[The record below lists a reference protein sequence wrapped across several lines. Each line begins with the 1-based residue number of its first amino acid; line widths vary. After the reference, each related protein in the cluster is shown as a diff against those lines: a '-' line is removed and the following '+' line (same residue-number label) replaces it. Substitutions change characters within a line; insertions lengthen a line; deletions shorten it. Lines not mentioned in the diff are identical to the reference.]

1 MKKIILLTLFFIF
14 GTLNI
19 AKGESEMTEK
29 QKSIVEISAFT
40 ANGNLAGLK
49 ESINLGLDS
58 GLTVNEV
65 KEIMVQLYAYCGFPR
80 SLNALG
86 VLSNTVD
93 ERKAS
98 GKATEV
104 GRESTP
110 IPSDRNSLVY
120 GTQVQT
126 EIVGM
131 EVKGGIYEFAP
142 MADRY
147 LKAHLF
153 GDIFGQD
160 ILDYRTRELVT
171 VAALASMDGVNPQLQ
186 AHIGISRNVGVT
198 NEELN
203 GIVEVLKAKLG
214 NEKADNIQQFLK

>member
-1 MKKIILLTLFFIF
+1 MEYRV
-14 GTLNI
+14 LNNEL
-19 AKGESEMTEK
+19 KMTEK
-29 QKSIVEISAFT
+29 QKSIVEISTFT
-40 ANGNLAGLK
+40 AIGNLEELRK
-49 ESINLGLDS
+49 SVNLGLDNE
-58 GLTVNEV
+58 LTINEV

-80 SLNALG
+80 SLNALE
-86 VLSNTVD
+86 VLFNTVD

-110 IPSDRNSLVY
+110 IPSDRDSLVY

-126 EIVGM
+126 EVVGM
-131 EVKGGIYEFAP
+131 EVKGGIYDFAP

-203 GIVEVLKAKLG
+203 GIVEVLKNSLG
-214 NEKADNIQQFLK
+214 TEKATNMQQFLK

>member
-1 MKKIILLTLFFIF
+1 
-14 GTLNI
+14 
-19 AKGESEMTEK
+19 MTNK
-29 QKSIVEISAFT
+29 DKSIVEISIFT
-40 ANGNLAGLK
+40 AIGNLK
-49 ESINLGLDS
+49 ELEKSVNLGLDNE
-58 GLTVNEV
+58 LTVNEI

-98 GKATEV
+98 GKVTEV

-126 EIVGM
+126 KIVGM
-131 EVKGGIYEFAP
+131 EVKGGIYDFAP

-186 AHIGISRNVGVT
+186 AHIGISKNVGVT
-198 NEELN
+198 DDELN
-203 GIVEVLKAKLG
+203 GTIDVLKDKLG
-214 NEKADNIQQFLK
+214 FEKANNIKQFL

>member
-1 MKKIILLTLFFIF
+1 
-14 GTLNI
+14 
-19 AKGESEMTEK
+19 MTNK
-29 QKSIVEISAFT
+29 DKSIVEISIFT
-40 ANGNLAGLK
+40 AIGNLK
-49 ESINLGLDS
+49 ELEKSVNLGLDNE
-58 GLTVNEV
+58 LTVNEI
-65 KEIMVQLYAYCGFPR
+65 KEIMVQLYAYCGFPP

-98 GKATEV
+98 GKVTEV

-126 EIVGM
+126 KIVGM
-131 EVKGGIYEFAP
+131 EVKGGIYDFAP

-186 AHIGISRNVGVT
+186 AHIGISKNVGVT
-198 NEELN
+198 DDELN
-203 GIVEVLKAKLG
+203 GTIEVLKDKLG
-214 NEKADNIQQFLK
+214 FEKANNIKQFL

>member
-40 ANGNLAGLK
+40 ANGNLEGLK
-49 ESINLGLDS
+49 EGINLGLDS

>member
-1 MKKIILLTLFFIF
+1 
-14 GTLNI
+14 
-19 AKGESEMTEK
+19 MTNK
-29 QKSIVEISAFT
+29 DKSIVEISIFT
-40 ANGNLAGLK
+40 AIGNLK
-49 ESINLGLDS
+49 ELEKSVNLGLDNE
-58 GLTVNEV
+58 LTVNEI

-80 SLNALG
+80 SLNTLG

-98 GKATEV
+98 GKVTEV

-126 EIVGM
+126 KIVGM
-131 EVKGGIYEFAP
+131 EVKGGIYDFAP

-171 VAALASMDGVNPQLQ
+171 VAALASMDGVNPQFQ
-186 AHIGISRNVGVT
+186 AHIGISKNVGVT
-198 NEELN
+198 DDELN
-203 GIVEVLKAKLG
+203 GTIEVLKDKLG
-214 NEKADNIQQFLK
+214 FEKANNIK

>member
-29 QKSIVEISAFT
+29 QKSIVEISVFT
-40 ANGNLAGLK
+40 ANGNLEGLK

-86 VLSNTVD
+86 VLSNTVN

-98 GKATEV
+98 GKVTEV

>member
-40 ANGNLAGLK
+40 ANGNLEGLK
-49 ESINLGLDS
+49 ESINLGLDN

-86 VLSNTVD
+86 VLSNIVD

>member
-1 MKKIILLTLFFIF
+1 
-14 GTLNI
+14 
-19 AKGESEMTEK
+19 MTNK
-29 QKSIVEISAFT
+29 DKSIVEISIFT
-40 ANGNLAGLK
+40 AIGNLK
-49 ESINLGLDS
+49 ELEKSVNLGLDNE
-58 GLTVNEV
+58 LTVNEI
-65 KEIMVQLYAYCGFPR
+65 KEIMVQLYAYCGFSR

-98 GKATEV
+98 GKVTEV

-126 EIVGM
+126 KIVGM
-131 EVKGGIYEFAP
+131 EVKGGIYDFAP

-186 AHIGISRNVGVT
+186 AHIGISKNVGVT
-198 NEELN
+198 DDELN
-203 GIVEVLKAKLG
+203 GTIEVLKDKLG
-214 NEKADNIQQFLK
+214 FEKANNIKQFL

>member
-1 MKKIILLTLFFIF
+1 
-14 GTLNI
+14 
-19 AKGESEMTEK
+19 MTNK
-29 QKSIVEISAFT
+29 DKSIVEISIFT
-40 ANGNLAGLK
+40 AIGNLK
-49 ESINLGLDS
+49 ELEKSVNLGLDNE
-58 GLTVNEV
+58 LTVNEI

-98 GKATEV
+98 GKVTEV

-126 EIVGM
+126 KIVGM
-131 EVKGGIYEFAP
+131 EVKGGIYDFAP

-171 VAALASMDGVNPQLQ
+171 VAARASMDGVNPQLQ
-186 AHIGISRNVGVT
+186 AHIGISKNVGVT
-198 NEELN
+198 DDELN
-203 GIVEVLKAKLG
+203 GTIEVLKDKLG
-214 NEKADNIQQFLK
+214 FEKANNIKQFL

>member
-1 MKKIILLTLFFIF
+1 
-14 GTLNI
+14 
-19 AKGESEMTEK
+19 MTNK
-29 QKSIVEISAFT
+29 DKSIVEISIFT
-40 ANGNLAGLK
+40 AIGNLK
-49 ESINLGLDS
+49 ELEKSVNLGLDNE
-58 GLTVNEV
+58 LTVNEI
-65 KEIMVQLYAYCGFPR
+65 KEIMVQLYAYCGFPC

-86 VLSNTVD
+86 VLFNIVN
-93 ERKAS
+93 ERKIS

-126 EIVGM
+126 KIVGM
-131 EVKGGIYEFAP
+131 EVKGGIYDFAP

>member
-40 ANGNLAGLK
+40 ANGNLEGLK

-198 NEELN
+198 DDELN
-203 GIVEVLKAKLG
+203 GIIEVLKDKLG
-214 NEKADNIQQFLK
+214 FEKANNIK

>member
-1 MKKIILLTLFFIF
+1 
-14 GTLNI
+14 
-19 AKGESEMTEK
+19 MTNK
-29 QKSIVEISAFT
+29 DKSIVEISIFT
-40 ANGNLAGLK
+40 AIGNLK
-49 ESINLGLDS
+49 ELEKSVNLGLDNE
-58 GLTVNEV
+58 LTVNEI

-93 ERKAS
+93 ERKAN
-98 GKATEV
+98 GKVTEV

-120 GTQVQT
+120 GTQVQIK
-126 EIVGM
+126 IVGM
-131 EVKGGIYEFAP
+131 EVKGGIYDFAP

-160 ILDYRTRELVT
+160 ILDYRIRELVT

-186 AHIGISRNVGVT
+186 AHIGISKNVGVT
-198 NEELN
+198 GDELN
-203 GIVEVLKAKLG
+203 GIIEVLKDKLG
-214 NEKADNIQQFLK
+214 FEKANNIKQFL

>member
-1 MKKIILLTLFFIF
+1 MGGIK
-14 GTLNI
+14 
-19 AKGESEMTEK
+19 MTNK
-29 QKSIVEISAFT
+29 DKSIVEISIFT
-40 ANGNLAGLK
+40 AIGNLK
-49 ESINLGLDS
+49 ELEKSVNLGLDNE
-58 GLTVNEV
+58 LTVNEI

-98 GKATEV
+98 GKVTEV

-126 EIVGM
+126 KIVGM

-214 NEKADNIQQFLK
+214 NEKANNIKQFL

>member
-40 ANGNLAGLK
+40 ANGNLEGLK
-49 ESINLGLDS
+49 ESINLGLDN

-98 GKATEV
+98 GKETEV
-104 GRESTP
+104 GIESTP

>member
-40 ANGNLAGLK
+40 ANGNLEGLK
-49 ESINLGLDS
+49 ESINLGLDN

>member
-1 MKKIILLTLFFIF
+1 
-14 GTLNI
+14 
-19 AKGESEMTEK
+19 MTNK
-29 QKSIVEISAFT
+29 DKSIVEISIFT
-40 ANGNLAGLK
+40 AIGNLK
-49 ESINLGLDS
+49 ELEKSVNLGLNNE
-58 GLTVNEV
+58 LTVNEI

-93 ERKAS
+93 ERKAN
-98 GKATEV
+98 GKVTEV

-120 GTQVQT
+120 GTQVQIK
-126 EIVGM
+126 IVGM
-131 EVKGGIYEFAP
+131 EVKGGIYDFAP

-171 VAALASMDGVNPQLQ
+171 VAALASMDGVNSQLQ
-186 AHIGISRNVGVT
+186 AHIGISKNVGVT
-198 NEELN
+198 GDELN
-203 GIVEVLKAKLG
+203 GIIEVLKDKLG
-214 NEKADNIQQFLK
+214 FEKANNIKQFL

>member
-1 MKKIILLTLFFIF
+1 
-14 GTLNI
+14 
-19 AKGESEMTEK
+19 MTNK
-29 QKSIVEISAFT
+29 DKSIVEISIFT
-40 ANGNLAGLK
+40 AIGNLK
-49 ESINLGLDS
+49 ELEKSVNLGLDNE
-58 GLTVNEV
+58 LTVNEI

-98 GKATEV
+98 GKVTEV

-126 EIVGM
+126 KIVGM
-131 EVKGGIYEFAP
+131 EVKGGIYDFAP

-186 AHIGISRNVGVT
+186 AHIGISKNVGVT
-198 NEELN
+198 GDELN
-203 GIVEVLKAKLG
+203 GIIEVLKDKLG
-214 NEKADNIQQFLK
+214 FEKANNMQQFL

>member
-40 ANGNLAGLK
+40 ANGNLEGLK

-131 EVKGGIYEFAP
+131 EVKGGIYDFAP

-147 LKAHLF
+147 LKTHLF

-171 VAALASMDGVNPQLQ
+171 VVALASMDGVNPQLQ
-186 AHIGISRNVGVT
+186 AHIGISKNVGVT
-198 NEELN
+198 DDELN
-203 GIVEVLKAKLG
+203 GTIEVLKDKLG
-214 NEKADNIQQFLK
+214 VEKANNIKQFL

>member
-40 ANGNLAGLK
+40 ANGNLEGLK

-171 VAALASMDGVNPQLQ
+171 VAASCF
-186 AHIGISRNVGVT
+186 
-198 NEELN
+198 N
-203 GIVEVLKAKLG
+203 GWSKSSTSSSYW
-214 NEKADNIQQFLK
+214 N

>member
-1 MKKIILLTLFFIF
+1 
-14 GTLNI
+14 
-19 AKGESEMTEK
+19 MTNK
-29 QKSIVEISAFT
+29 DKSIVEISIFT
-40 ANGNLAGLK
+40 AIGNLK
-49 ESINLGLDS
+49 ELEKSVNLGLDNE
-58 GLTVNEV
+58 LTVNEI
-65 KEIMVQLYAYCGFPR
+65 KEIMVQLYTYCGFPC

-86 VLSNTVD
+86 VLFNIVN
-93 ERKAS
+93 ERKIS

-126 EIVGM
+126 KIVGM
-131 EVKGGIYEFAP
+131 EVKGGIYDFAP

-186 AHIGISRNVGVT
+186 AHIGISKNVGVT
-198 NEELN
+198 GDELN
-203 GIVEVLKAKLG
+203 GIIEVLKDKLG
-214 NEKADNIQQFLK
+214 FEKANNIKQFL

>member
-1 MKKIILLTLFFIF
+1 
-14 GTLNI
+14 
-19 AKGESEMTEK
+19 MTNK
-29 QKSIVEISAFT
+29 DKSIVEISIFT
-40 ANGNLAGLK
+40 AIGNLK
-49 ESINLGLDS
+49 ELEKSVNLGLDNE
-58 GLTVNEV
+58 LTVNEI

-80 SLNALG
+80 SLNVLG

-93 ERKAS
+93 ERKAN
-98 GKATEV
+98 GKVTEV

-126 EIVGM
+126 KIVGM
-131 EVKGGIYEFAP
+131 EVKGGIYDFAP

-186 AHIGISRNVGVT
+186 AHIGISKNVGVT
-198 NEELN
+198 DDELN
-203 GIVEVLKAKLG
+203 GTIEVLKDKLG
-214 NEKADNIQQFLK
+214 FEKANNIKQFL

>member
-1 MKKIILLTLFFIF
+1 
-14 GTLNI
+14 
-19 AKGESEMTEK
+19 MTNK
-29 QKSIVEISAFT
+29 DKSIVEISIFT
-40 ANGNLAGLK
+40 AIGNLK
-49 ESINLGLDS
+49 ELEKSVNLGLDNE
-58 GLTVNEV
+58 LTVNEI
-65 KEIMVQLYAYCGFPR
+65 KEIMVQLYAYCGFPC

-93 ERKAS
+93 ERKAN
-98 GKATEV
+98 GKVTEV

-126 EIVGM
+126 KIVGM
-131 EVKGGIYEFAP
+131 EVKGGIYDFAP

-186 AHIGISRNVGVT
+186 AHIGISKNVGVT
-198 NEELN
+198 GDELN
-203 GIVEVLKAKLG
+203 GIIEVLKDKLG
-214 NEKADNIQQFLK
+214 FEKANNIKQFL

>member
-1 MKKIILLTLFFIF
+1 
-14 GTLNI
+14 
-19 AKGESEMTEK
+19 MTNK
-29 QKSIVEISAFT
+29 DKSIVEISIFT
-40 ANGNLAGLK
+40 AIGNLK
-49 ESINLGLDS
+49 ELEKSVNLGLDNE
-58 GLTVNEV
+58 LTVNEI

-98 GKATEV
+98 GKVTEV

-126 EIVGM
+126 KIVGM

-186 AHIGISRNVGVT
+186 AHIGISKNVGVT
-198 NEELN
+198 DDELN
-203 GIVEVLKAKLG
+203 GTIEVLKDKLG
-214 NEKADNIQQFLK
+214 FEKANNIKQFL

>member
-1 MKKIILLTLFFIF
+1 
-14 GTLNI
+14 
-19 AKGESEMTEK
+19 MTNK
-29 QKSIVEISAFT
+29 DKSIVEISIFT
-40 ANGNLAGLK
+40 AIGNLK
-49 ESINLGLDS
+49 ELEKSVNLGLDNE
-58 GLTVNEV
+58 LTVNEI

-93 ERKAS
+93 ERKAN
-98 GKATEV
+98 GKVTEV

-126 EIVGM
+126 KIVGM
-131 EVKGGIYEFAP
+131 EVKGGIYDFAP

-186 AHIGISRNVGVT
+186 AHIGISKNVGVT
-198 NEELN
+198 GDELN
-203 GIVEVLKAKLG
+203 GIIEVLKDKLG
-214 NEKADNIQQFLK
+214 FEKANNIKQFL

>member
-1 MKKIILLTLFFIF
+1 
-14 GTLNI
+14 
-19 AKGESEMTEK
+19 MTNK
-29 QKSIVEISAFT
+29 DKSIVEISIFT
-40 ANGNLAGLK
+40 AIGNLK
-49 ESINLGLDS
+49 ELEKSVNLGLDNE
-58 GLTVNEV
+58 LTVNEI

-93 ERKAS
+93 ERKAN
-98 GKATEV
+98 GKVTEV

-110 IPSDRNSLVY
+110 IPSDRNSLVC

-126 EIVGM
+126 KIVGM
-131 EVKGGIYEFAP
+131 EVKGGIYDFAP

-186 AHIGISRNVGVT
+186 AHIGISKNVGVT
-198 NEELN
+198 GDELN
-203 GIVEVLKAKLG
+203 GIIEVLKDKLG
-214 NEKADNIQQFLK
+214 FEKANNIKQFL

>member
-1 MKKIILLTLFFIF
+1 
-14 GTLNI
+14 
-19 AKGESEMTEK
+19 MTNK
-29 QKSIVEISAFT
+29 DKSIVEISIFT
-40 ANGNLAGLK
+40 AIGNLK
-49 ESINLGLDS
+49 ELEKSVNLGLDNE
-58 GLTVNEV
+58 LTVNEI

-93 ERKAS
+93 ERKAI
-98 GKATEV
+98 GKVTEV

-126 EIVGM
+126 KIVGM
-131 EVKGGIYEFAP
+131 EVKGGIYDFAP

-186 AHIGISRNVGVT
+186 AHIGISKNVGVT
-198 NEELN
+198 DDELN
-203 GIVEVLKAKLG
+203 GTIEVLKDKLG
-214 NEKADNIQQFLK
+214 FEKANNIKQFL

>member
-1 MKKIILLTLFFIF
+1 
-14 GTLNI
+14 
-19 AKGESEMTEK
+19 MTNK
-29 QKSIVEISAFT
+29 DKSIVEISIFT
-40 ANGNLAGLK
+40 AIGNLK
-49 ESINLGLDS
+49 ELEKSVNLGLDNE
-58 GLTVNEV
+58 LTVNEI

-98 GKATEV
+98 GKVTEV

-126 EIVGM
+126 KIVGM
-131 EVKGGIYEFAP
+131 EVKGGIYDFAP

-186 AHIGISRNVGVT
+186 AHIGISKNVGVT
-198 NEELN
+198 GDELN
-203 GIVEVLKAKLG
+203 GIIEVLKDKLG
-214 NEKADNIQQFLK
+214 FEKANNMQLFL

>member
-1 MKKIILLTLFFIF
+1 
-14 GTLNI
+14 
-19 AKGESEMTEK
+19 MTNK
-29 QKSIVEISAFT
+29 DKSIVEISIFT
-40 ANGNLAGLK
+40 AIGNLK
-49 ESINLGLDS
+49 ELEKSVNLGLDNE
-58 GLTVNEV
+58 LTVNEI

-98 GKATEV
+98 GKVTEV

-126 EIVGM
+126 KIVGM
-131 EVKGGIYEFAP
+131 EVKGGIYDFAP

-186 AHIGISRNVGVT
+186 AHIGISKNVGVT
-198 NEELN
+198 DDELN
-203 GIVEVLKAKLG
+203 GIIKVLKDKLG
-214 NEKADNIQQFLK
+214 FEKANNIK

>member
-1 MKKIILLTLFFIF
+1 
-14 GTLNI
+14 
-19 AKGESEMTEK
+19 MTNK
-29 QKSIVEISAFT
+29 DKSIVEISIFT
-40 ANGNLAGLK
+40 AIGNLK
-49 ESINLGLDS
+49 ELEKSVNLGLDNE
-58 GLTVNEV
+58 LTVNEI
-65 KEIMVQLYAYCGFPR
+65 KEIMVQLYAYCGFPH

-98 GKATEV
+98 GKVTEV

-126 EIVGM
+126 KIVGM
-131 EVKGGIYEFAP
+131 EVKGGIYDFAP

-147 LKAHLF
+147 LKALLF

-186 AHIGISRNVGVT
+186 AHIGISKNVGVT
-198 NEELN
+198 DDELN
-203 GIVEVLKAKLG
+203 GTIEVLKDKLG
-214 NEKADNIQQFLK
+214 FEKANNIKQFL

>member
-1 MKKIILLTLFFIF
+1 
-14 GTLNI
+14 
-19 AKGESEMTEK
+19 MTNK
-29 QKSIVEISAFT
+29 DKSIVEISIFT
-40 ANGNLAGLK
+40 AIGNLK
-49 ESINLGLDS
+49 ELEKSVNLGLDNE
-58 GLTVNEV
+58 LTVNEI

-98 GKATEV
+98 GKVTEV

-126 EIVGM
+126 KIVGM
-131 EVKGGIYEFAP
+131 EVKGGIYDFAP

-160 ILDYRTRELVT
+160 ILDYRTREFVT

-186 AHIGISRNVGVT
+186 AHIGISKNFVVT
-198 NEELN
+198 DDELN
-203 GIVEVLKAKLG
+203 GTIEVLKDKLG
-214 NEKADNIQQFLK
+214 FEKANNIKQFL

>member
-40 ANGNLAGLK
+40 ANGNLEGLK

-86 VLSNTVD
+86 ILSNTVD

>member
-1 MKKIILLTLFFIF
+1 
-14 GTLNI
+14 
-19 AKGESEMTEK
+19 MTNK
-29 QKSIVEISAFT
+29 DKSIVEISIFT
-40 ANGNLAGLK
+40 AIGNLK
-49 ESINLGLDS
+49 ELEKSVNLGLDNE
-58 GLTVNEV
+58 LTVNEI

-98 GKATEV
+98 GKVTEV

-126 EIVGM
+126 KIVGM
-131 EVKGGIYEFAP
+131 EVKGGIYDFAP

-147 LKAHLF
+147 LKALLF

-186 AHIGISRNVGVT
+186 AHIGISKNVGVT
-198 NEELN
+198 DDELN
-203 GIVEVLKAKLG
+203 GTIEVLKDKLG
-214 NEKADNIQQFLK
+214 FEKANNIKQFL